1 MSARTEF
8 LLVILTLCL
17 SIGVNL
23 DKGLLAHYG
32 FDVNILMVVLAAFL
46 ITGLIIERRM
56 ALIVLIIALGI
67 SINLPKVFCFKL
79 GR

>member
-1 MSARTEF
+1 MSARTKF

-67 SINLPKVFCFKL
+67 SINLPNVFCCKL